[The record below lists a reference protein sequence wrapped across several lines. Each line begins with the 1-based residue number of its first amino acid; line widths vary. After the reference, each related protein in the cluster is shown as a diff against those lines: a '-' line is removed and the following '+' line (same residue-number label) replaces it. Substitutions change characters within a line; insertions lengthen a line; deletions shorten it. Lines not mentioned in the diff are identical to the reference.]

1 MGDSGGGNGAPIET
15 QTTVVES
22 LQWTV
27 TPKKPKKWKKSKS
40 SYGKS
45 NGAAAAGCTRTAASN
60 EGGNGKE
67 ESEANKRKRI
77 VWTPKLHSKFVK
89 ACNELGI
96 EDAVPMKILQIMKT
110 PGITRAQVASHL
122 QQLQLLTNLQ
132 KYRDNLSKRRDEASI
147 GESSVTAL
155 HHTLPA
161 HLPTVPP
168 SPQSPLE
175 TQDMRSLPQLGHVV
189 QPLQKPSNGHS
200 SSNHAV
206 EESLLY
212 DQQLHL
218 LLVQPQCFA
227 APLLQI
233 DPVAR
238 RELIVKEQPAS
249 SMMQQHTAA
258 AASQHSPMP
267 VVGVEQAAGAPV
279 SASGEQNN
287 HLELH
292 AHQPSQAVNMLGGT

>member
-1 MGDSGGGNGAPIET
+1 MAGGGGGNGAPIET

-27 TPKKPKKWKKSKS
+27 TPKKPKKRKKSKS
-40 SYGKS
+40 SDGQS
-45 NGAAAAGCTRTAASN
+45 NAAAAAGCTRTAASN

-77 VWTPKLHSKFVK
+77 VWTPKLHGKFVK
-89 ACNELGI
+89 ACNELSI
-96 EDAVPMKILQIMKT
+96 EDAVPMKILQRMKT
-110 PGITRAQVASHL
+110 TGITRAQVASHL

-132 KYRDNLSKRRDEASI
+132 KYRDNLSKRKDVASI

-155 HHTLPA
+155 HHTPPVHLPA
-161 HLPTVPP
+161 VPP
-168 SPQSPLE
+168 SPQSPL
-175 TQDMRSLPQLGHVV
+175 DMRSQTQLGHVV

-200 SSNHAV
+200 SSNNAV

-218 LLVQPQCFA
+218 LLVQPPVQQCFA
-227 APLLQI
+227 APLHQI
-233 DPVAR
+233 DSVAR
-238 RELIVKEQPAS
+238 RELIVEEQLAS
-249 SMMQQHTAA
+249 SMMQQNAA

-267 VVGVEQAAGAPV
+267 VVGVEQQAAGTPV
-279 SASGEQNN
+279 PASGEQN
-287 HLELH
+287 
-292 AHQPSQAVNMLGGT
+292 QPL